1 MVVAKPWTGLCLLAG
16 SLAGALARSGGL
28 AEDPNIKAISLRTHS
43 LEPPYLDTDM
53 QSRWWDFGG
62 DTIIRTDQYIRL
74 ASDKPS
80 RDGWIFSRVPLTATN
95 WEIEFEFKLSGQ
107 GSLYG
112 DGFAMWLTKQ
122 RAQPGNVFGHTD
134 KFEGLGVFFDTYKN
148 NRPGTVFPY
157 IMAMKGDG
165 QTVYDKDNDGKANEV
180 AGCSARGIRNAQVPT
195 IAKLT
200 YFQDQNLKLELQ
212 YKSEGE
218 WTQCFDIPNFKVPP
232 VAYLGFSAETGEL
245 SDNHDIISVKS
256 HNLYKKNPGA
266 ASSNPGSTGAKK
278 ASSMTRER
286 QNEGSWTW
294 FLVKFVL
301 FGLALTGAYVGYTV
315 YRTKQRD
322 RF

>member
-1 MVVAKPWTGLCLLAG
+1 
-16 SLAGALARSGGL
+16 
-28 AEDPNIKAISLRTHS
+28 
-43 LEPPYLDTDM
+43 
-53 QSRWWDFGG
+53 
-62 DTIIRTDQYIRL
+62 
-74 ASDKPS
+74 
-80 RDGWIFSRVPLTATN
+80 
-95 WEIEFEFKLSGQ
+95 
-107 GSLYG
+107 
-112 DGFAMWLTKQ
+112 MWLTKQ

-134 KFEGLGVFFDTYKN
+134 KFEGLGLFFDTYKN

-157 IMAMKGDG
+157 IMAMNGDG

-180 AGCSARGIRNAQVPT
+180 AGCSVRPPPHLTLLPNTNDTQARGIRNAQVPT

-212 YKSEGE
+212 YKTEGE

-266 ASSNPGSTGAKK
+266 ASTNPGSTGAKK

-286 QNEGSWTW
+286 QSKGSWTW

-301 FGLALTGAYVGYTV
+301 FGVALTGAYVGYTV